1 MESKGVNEMATEQ
14 ERLDKLENDMIQMNL
29 RMTLAESNI
38 KEMGKKLDK
47 IEGNTGKIIW
57 ILVSAIIL
65 AVLNMIIRGG
75 VSL

>member
-1 MESKGVNEMATEQ
+1 MKMATEQ
-14 ERLDKLENDMIQMNL
+14 ERLDKLETDMNQMNL

-38 KEMGKKLDK
+38 DEMGKKLDK

-65 AVLNMIIRGG
+65 AVLNTILKGG
-75 VSL
+75 VQL

>member
-1 MESKGVNEMATEQ
+1 MATEQ
-14 ERLDKLENDMIQMNL
+14 ERLDKLETDMIQMNL

-75 VSL
+75 VSI

>member
-1 MESKGVNEMATEQ
+1 LESKGVNEMATEQ

>member
-1 MESKGVNEMATEQ
+1 MATEQ